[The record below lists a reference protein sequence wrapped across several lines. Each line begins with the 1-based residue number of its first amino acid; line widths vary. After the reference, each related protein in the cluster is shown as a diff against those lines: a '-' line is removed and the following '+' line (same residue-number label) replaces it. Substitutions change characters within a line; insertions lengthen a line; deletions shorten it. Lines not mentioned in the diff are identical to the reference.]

1 MISSSFTEENQCKRH
16 GPGYGLQSGLQFTV
30 WLTVYCLVYR
40 VVYGLQS
47 GLQFT
52 VWFTEWCT
60 VWGLQSNLQFTVW
73 FTEWFTVY
81 SLVYSL
87 QSGLRSGVRFGVYG
101 LRFLQSGIC
110 VVHGFRLKFAVHSNV
125 AVHFR
130 SEQHMSFEPV
140 LKADFIAPTLARS
153 RRRNL
158 ELQSILC
165 FCPEIR

>member
-1 MISSSFTEENQCKRH
+1 MAYSLPS
-16 GPGYGLQSGLQFTV
+16 GLQSGLRFAVYSLVYSLQSGYGLRFTV
-30 WLTVYCLVYR
+30 WFTVYSLVYR
-40 VVYGLQS
+40 VVYGLR
-47 GLQFT
+47 LT
-52 VWFTEWCT
+52 VWFTDLEWFT
-60 VWGLQSNLQFTVW
+60 VYGLQSGLQFTVW

-87 QSGLRSGVRFGVYG
+87 QSGLRSGFRFGVYG

-130 SEQHMSFEPV
+130 SEQHMSFDSV

-158 ELQSILC
+158 ELQSI
-165 FCPEIR
+165 